1 MTETTDSA
9 RRDETN
15 EGWIHSE
22 EITIISPNGFHARPA
37 ARLATAAKKFRSDI
51 KLTRDGNSCN
61 AKSVVAV
68 MGMALE
74 QGQKIRLMA
83 SGPDAQ
89 EAVDSLAPLIGG
101 DLEDDPSA
109 QAPRGEVKKEGPP
122 KIPAPARPE
131 VPGAANLPREEI
143 NPDIFRGIAA
153 SPGIAVGVLYHVARR
168 DIEVTEEGDT
178 PQQERGALNRALD
191 MARQQLAELE
201 DKMREQA
208 DAGKAAIFA
217 AHREL
222 LDDPE
227 LLDETVKLISGG
239 KSAAFAWRSAFKAQA
254 SRLSHLTNEL
264 LAARAADL
272 EDVGRR
278 VLLLIT
284 GSVEERAGYPADSV
298 LAAEDLT
305 PSDTATLDRGRVVG
319 FCTVR
324 GGATS
329 HVAILAR
336 SLGIPAVVGIDHS
349 VLALPAGT
357 QIVIDGTEGTL
368 RRNPGAD
375 EVARIRKQQ
384 DEQALRRAS
393 YLAATLQ
400 AAVTKDGRRVEV
412 AANISGLSDAEQAA
426 SLGCDGVGLL
436 RSEFLFIDREDAPGE
451 EEQAVVYEKI
461 AQAVGRERPLVVRTL
476 DVGGD
481 KPLPYIAQ
489 APEENPFL
497 GVRGIRL
504 CLDRPDIFAGQ
515 LRAILRA
522 AGHCKL
528 HIMFPMVSTLDELR
542 RAKAILAE
550 QRRAFGVADVK
561 VGIMV
566 EVPSAAILARHF
578 AKEVDF
584 LSIGT
589 NDLTQYT
596 LAADRGNAKLA
607 GIADGLDPSVLA
619 LIGETVRGAEG
630 SGCWVGVCGGI
641 ASDPLAVPV
650 LIGLGVD
657 ELSVSIPAIPMIKAR
672 VRELSSADCRKL
684 AGDVLDLPSAGEVR
698 AYLRKALKAD

>member
-1 MTETTDSA
+1 MNEKTFET

-15 EGWIHSE
+15 ADWILSE

-51 KLTRDGNSCN
+51 KLVRDNSSCN

-74 QGQKIRLMA
+74 QGQKIKLMA

-89 EAVDSLAPLIGG
+89 EAIDSLTPLIAG
-101 DLEDDPSA
+101 DLEEAPAA
-109 QAPRGEVKKEGPP
+109 QTLPGGDAKKESQKASEPASEFFPKADTPP
-122 KIPAPARPE
+122 AE
-131 VPGAANLPREEI
+131 Q
-143 NPDIFRGIAA
+143 NPNIFRGIPA
-153 SPGIAVGVLYHVARR
+153 SPGIAVGVVHHVVRK
-168 DIEVTEEGDT
+168 DIEVTEEGDS
-178 PQQERGALNRALD
+178 PQQERGTLNRALG
-191 MARQQLAELE
+191 MAKQQLMELE
-201 DKMREQA
+201 NKMREQA

-217 AHREL
+217 AHYEL
-222 LDDPE
+222 LDDPD
-227 LLDETVKLISGG
+227 LLDETVKLISSG
-239 KSAAFAWRSAFKAQA
+239 KSAAFAWRAAFRAQA
-254 SRLSHLTNEL
+254 SRLAHLSNEL
-264 LAARAADL
+264 LAARAVDL

-278 VLLLIT
+278 VLMLIT
-284 GSVEERAGYPADSV
+284 GTTEERIEYPEGSILV
-298 LAAEDLT
+298 AEDLT

-349 VLALPAGT
+349 VLDLPAGT
-357 QIVIDGTEGTL
+357 LIVVDGTEGTL
-368 RRNPGAD
+368 CKDPGAE
-375 EVARIRKQQ
+375 EVARIKKLQE
-384 DEQALRRAS
+384 EQAARRAS
-393 YLAATLQ
+393 YLAATFQ
-400 AAVTKDGRRVEV
+400 AAVTKDGHCVEV
-412 AANISGLSDAEQAA
+412 AANISGLSDAQQAA

-436 RSEFLFIDREDAPGE
+436 RSEFLFLDREDAPSE
-451 EEQAVVYEKI
+451 EEQAFVYEGI
-461 AQAVGRERPLVVRTL
+461 AKVVGKGLPLVVRTL

-504 CLDRPDIFAGQ
+504 CLDRVDLFAGQ

-522 AGHCKL
+522 AGHCRL
-528 HIMFPMVSTLDELR
+528 HIMFPMVSTLAELR
-542 RAKAILAE
+542 RAKAILGE
-550 QRRAFGVADVK
+550 QQKAMGVTDVK

-619 LIGETVRGAEG
+619 LIGETVQGA
-630 SGCWVGVCGGI
+630 SGHDCWVGVCGGI
-641 ASDPLAVPV
+641 ASDPLAVPI

-657 ELSVSIPAIPMIKAR
+657 ELSVSVPAIPTIKAR
-672 VRELSSADCRKL
+672 VRELSFTDCQKL
-684 AGDVLDLPSAGEVR
+684 AENVLDMSGADEVR

>member
-1 MTETTDSA
+1 MTEKA
-9 RRDETN
+9 DETRHD
-15 EGWIHSE
+15 EVDAGWIRSE

-51 KLTRDGNSCN
+51 KLARDQSSCN

-83 SGPDAQ
+83 QGPDAE
-89 EAVDSLAPLIGG
+89 EAIASLAPLISG
-101 DLEDDPSA
+101 DMEEETSA
-109 QAPRGEVKKEGPP
+109 PEPAKREPAVFPRPPQRGFEQAEKTPIGQG
-122 KIPAPARPE
+122 
-131 VPGAANLPREEI
+131 ANL
-143 NPDIFRGIAA
+143 FHGIAA
-153 SPGIAVGVLYHVARR
+153 SPGIVVGVVHHVVRK
-168 DIEVTEEGDT
+168 DIEVCEEGES
-178 PQQERGALNRALD
+178 PQQERGNLNRALGV
-191 MARQQLAELE
+191 AKQQLVELE
-201 DKMREQA
+201 EKMREQA

-217 AHREL
+217 AHGEL
-222 LDDPE
+222 LDDPD
-227 LLDETVKLISGG
+227 LLDETVKLISSG
-239 KSAAFAWRSAFKAQA
+239 KSAAFAWRTAFKAQA
-254 SRLSHLTNEL
+254 SRLAGLSNEL
-264 LAARAADL
+264 LAARAVDL

-278 VLLLIT
+278 VLMLIT
-284 GSVEERAGYPADSV
+284 GVSEEKAEYPADSV
-298 LAAEDLT
+298 LLAEDLA

-336 SLGIPAVVGIDHS
+336 SLGIPAVVGIDHG
-349 VLALPAGT
+349 VLDFPSGT
-357 QIVIDGTEGTL
+357 QVVIDGTEGTL
-368 RRNPGAD
+368 RRNPDAD
-375 EVARIRKQQ
+375 EVARIRKLQ
-384 DEQALRRAS
+384 DEQAARRAS
-393 YLAATLQ
+393 YLAATFQ
-400 AAVTKDGRRVEV
+400 AAVTKDGRHVEV
-412 AANISGLSDAEQAA
+412 AANISGLSDARQAA

-436 RSEFLFIDREDAPGE
+436 RSEFLFLDREDAPSE
-451 EEQAVVYEKI
+451 TEQAFVYEEI
-461 AQAVGRERPLVVRTL
+461 AKVIGKGLPLVVRTL

-504 CLDRPDIFAGQ
+504 CLDRVDLFAGQ

-522 AGHCKL
+522 AAHTKL
-528 HIMFPMVSTLDELR
+528 HIMFPMVSTLGELR
-542 RAKAILAE
+542 RAKAILSE
-550 QRRAFGVADVK
+550 QQKAMGVTDVK

-619 LIGETVRGAEG
+619 LIGETVQGANG
-630 SGCWVGVCGGI
+630 NGCWVGVCGGI

-650 LIGLGVD
+650 LIGLGVN
-657 ELSVSIPAIPMIKAR
+657 ELSVSVPAIPTIKAR
-672 VRELSSADCRKL
+672 VRELSFAECQRLAENVLNMSSAD
-684 AGDVLDLPSAGEVR
+684 EVR
-698 AYLRKALKAD
+698 AHLRKILKTD